1 MREEE
6 QIINGVRYV
15 KEIYEDSD
23 LATQEQKNTW
33 ESVCQSCEY
42 VQQDGT
48 CGACGCI
55 RETLMNLATSVC
67 PEGKW

>member
-1 MREEE
+1 MKTEEE
-6 QIINGVRYV
+6 IIDGVRYV
-15 KEIYEDSD
+15 KQILEDSD

-33 ESVCQSCEY
+33 TSICQSCEHL
-42 VQQDGT
+42 QEDGT

-55 RETLMNLATSVC
+55 RETLMNLAVSVC